1 MLRVWHLTRNGF
13 RRNGEQL
20 VKHPQT
26 RFRFEC
32 FRIAVLGM
40 TAVLMPAATRTGT
53 ATDSWQAGV
62 ARVVI
67 TPDEPMWLSGYGG
80 RSHAAEGKVTDLFAR
95 AAAIRDAT
103 GETAV
108 IVSLDLI
115 GVPVRMVH
123 EVSAVIEKRL
133 KIPRRGLMFACSH
146 THSGPALDHSLSYML
161 DMKDADWAQ
170 VRRYQQ
176 VLNAKIVSAVEAAV
190 ADLKPARLS
199 TGNGVSRFASN
210 RRTPKGLG
218 PYDHQVPVLKIETP
232 DGKQLRGVVFG
243 YACHN
248 TVTGFYK
255 WSGDYAGFAQLY
267 LEDRH
272 PDCVALFHTGCGAD
286 QNPLPRRKIELAMK
300 YGRMLATSVDEV
312 LGSRMQPVTGELST
326 QFREVDLEF
335 ASTPT
340 REKLAEEARS
350 SSRFVR
356 ARAGFLSRQWEE
368 LGHIQAEYPY
378 PIQVWQLGTGITWV
392 ALGGEIVIDYQ
403 LRLKRELGLH
413 STWVTGYANDVMA
426 YIPSE
431 RVLEEGGYEGD
442 TSMLY
447 YQKPSK
453 WKAGLEEKIISTVR
467 ELAGTQK

>member
-1 MLRVWHLTRNGF
+1 MKLQPPV
-13 RRNGEQL
+13 
-20 VKHPQT
+20 
-26 RFRFEC
+26 FRFDRPESALL
-32 FRIAVLGM
+32 IPAVLL
-40 TAVLMPAATRTGT
+40 VLALVQRTT
-53 ATDSWQAGV
+53 KAEESWQAGV

-80 RSHAAEGKVTDLFAR
+80 RNHAAEGKVTDLFAR
-95 AAAIRDAT
+95 AAALRDT
-103 GETAV
+103 KGETAV
-108 IVSLDLI
+108 FVSLDLI
-115 GVPVRMVH
+115 GVPIRMVR
-123 EVSAVIEKRL
+123 EVSGIVEERL
-133 KIPRRGLMFACSH
+133 KIPRRGIMFACSH
-146 THSGPALDHSLSYML
+146 THSGPALDHSLSFML

-170 VRRYQQ
+170 VKAYQK
-176 VLNAKIVSAVEAAV
+176 VLNAKVVSLIEAAI

-199 TGNGVSRFASN
+199 MGSGVSRFASN
-210 RRTPKGLG
+210 RRDPKGLG

-232 DGKQLRGVVFG
+232 DGSRLRGVVFG

-248 TVTGFYK
+248 TVTGDYK

-272 PDCVALFHTGCGAD
+272 PGCVAMFHTGCGAD

-312 LGSRMQPVTGELST
+312 LDSEMKPVSGRLST
-326 QFREVDLEF
+326 KFKEVDLEF
-335 ASTPT
+335 ASLPSKE
-340 REKLAEEARS
+340 RLAEDAKNPSHFIRN
-350 SSRFVR
+350 R
-356 ARAGFLSRQWEE
+356 AAYLTRQWEE
-368 LGHIQAEYPY
+368 LGHLQKEYPY
-378 PIQVWQLGTGITWV
+378 PVQVWQLGSGLTWV

-403 LRLKRELGLH
+403 LRLKRELGEN

-453 WKAGLEEKIISTVR
+453 WKTGLEEKIVQAVR
-467 ELAGTQK
+467 SLAAK

>member
-1 MLRVWHLTRNGF
+1 MLRHWPLTRNG
-13 RRNGEQL
+13 RIRLGGRL
-20 VKHPQT
+20 VKLQLSV
-26 RFRFEC
+26 FRFERLS
-32 FRIAVLGM
+32 FAIM
-40 TAVLMPAATRTGT
+40 TALMVAACLSAGTRQCEAEG
-53 ATDSWQAGV
+53 WQAGV

-80 RSHAAEGKVTDLFAR
+80 RDHAAEGKVTDLFAR
-95 AAAIRDAT
+95 AAALRDAS

-108 IVSLDLI
+108 FVSLDLI
-115 GVPVRMVH
+115 VVPIRMVN
-123 EVSAVIEKRL
+123 EVSDIIEKRL
-133 KIPRRGLMFACSH
+133 KIPRRGLMFTCSH

-161 DMKDADWAQ
+161 DMSEKDWAQ
-170 VRRYQQ
+170 VKVYQK
-176 VLNAKIVSAVEAAV
+176 VLNAKVILAIESAVK
-190 ADLKPARLS
+190 DLKPARLS

-210 RRTPKGLG
+210 RRAPKGLG
-218 PYDHQVPVLKIETP
+218 PYDHHVPVLKIESP
-232 DGKQLRGVVFG
+232 DGSELRGLVFG

-272 PDCVALFHTGCGAD
+272 PGCIAMFHTGCGAD

-312 LGSRMQPVTGELST
+312 LDSKMQRITGKLST
-326 QFREVDLEF
+326 KFKDIPLEF
-335 ASTPT
+335 ASIPSKE
-340 REKLAEEARS
+340 RLAEEAKS
-350 SSRFVR
+350 TSHFVR
-356 ARAGFLSRQWEE
+356 NRANYLTRQMKE
-368 LGHIQAEYPY
+368 LGHIQKEYPY
-378 PIQVWQLGTGITWV
+378 PVQVWQLGKGVTWV

-403 LRLKRELGLH
+403 LRLKKELGES
-413 STWVTGYANDVMA
+413 STWVAGYANDVMA

-453 WKAGLEEKIISTVR
+453 WKTGLEEKIVKTVH
-467 ELAGTQK
+467 ELAGR